1 MWWRSLAMKTAMII
15 TNKKKTQLLLGP
27 LVTTNTMM
35 RITNRKE
42 KTMTMIISKEV
53 FTMALATQQL
63 WKYNIMLWTPIIT
76 MIMTINLGIHLY
88 LKSKTLKEKECV
100 WMGSS
105 TLNQTKL
112 LPQHYRIG
120 TMMRLCFFF
129 VWGHCS

>member
-1 MWWRSLAMKTAMII
+1 MKTAMII

-63 WKYNIMLWTPIIT
+63 
-76 MIMTINLGIHLY
+76 
-88 LKSKTLKEKECV
+88 
-100 WMGSS
+100 
-105 TLNQTKL
+105 
-112 LPQHYRIG
+112 
-120 TMMRLCFFF
+120 
-129 VWGHCS
+129 